1 MTRLV
6 VWLAILIVLLACG
19 GGGVP
24 ASFGPLQVDI
34 DHLVA
39 TPGERVSLVASVPQ
53 SEEPIDQ
60 VGVQALPEGWSA
72 TRGALPSQSVS
83 VEFQTST
90 ASSVGDYWITIEA
103 TQDTE
108 GLQKLRRAVVRVEV
122 RAVASSVSVSADR
135 P

>member
-6 VWLAILIVLLACG
+6 VWLPIMIVLLACG

-24 ASFGPLQVDI
+24 ASFGPLQVDN
-34 DHLVA
+34 DHLVS
-39 TPGERVSLVASVPQ
+39 TPGESVALVASVPPN
-53 SEEPIDQ
+53 EEPIDQ
-60 VGVQALPEGWSA
+60 VGVQDMPEGWSA
-72 TRGALPSQSVS
+72 TRGVLPSHSVS
-83 VEFQTST
+83 VEFQTSA
-90 ASSVGDYWITIEA
+90 ASAVGDYWITIEA

-122 RAVASSVSVSADR
+122 RASL